1 MKVKRYEAMHRD
13 VWDDESGKF
22 VRYEDYAE
30 IQRQLTASEATVTN
44 LTAQVQG
51 LAAENDLILGLAPRY
66 ELLPEKHPDWDR
78 AYRIGWNAHQGAL
91 EAMRDKMEAPITEAA
106 LAEIRAQGVDAFAS
120 DLGNAYQQ
128 LRAGS
133 PQAKA
138 LKAVVFRAASFS
150 EQLRK
155 EASDEQ

>member
-1 MKVKRYEAMHRD
+1 MHSSKPTYE
-13 VWDDESGKF
+13 E
-22 VRYEDYAE
+22 
-30 IQRQLTASEATVTN
+30 LEATVAS

-51 LAAENDLILGLAPRY
+51 LAAENAELKAFGDKLNEMHNDLNGTGTGIQGGYEVACQQLGL
-66 ELLPEKHPDWDR
+66 
-78 AYRIGWNAHQGAL
+78 
-91 EAMRDKMEAPITEAA
+91 EAAMEEFDAIETPVTDAA
-106 LAEIRAQGVDAFAS
+106 LAEIRAQGVDAFAA

-155 EASDEQ
+155 EQGK

>member
-1 MKVKRYEAMHRD
+1 MLPGDILVNETTAQYLLRKLNATTEL
-13 VWDDESGKF
+13 
-22 VRYEDYAE
+22 
-30 IQRQLTASEATVTN
+30 QRQLTAYEAAVTN

-51 LAAENDLILGLAPRY
+51 LAAENADL
-66 ELLPEKHPDWDR
+66 KHPGTYLPSKR
-78 AYRIGWNAHQGAL
+78 
-91 EAMRDKMEAPITEAA
+91 ETPITDAV
-106 LAEIRAQGVDAFAS
+106 LAEIRTQGVDAFAA
-120 DLGNAYQQ
+120 DLGKAYQQ

-155 EASDEQ
+155 EQDK